1 MAIAFAFQAE
11 WSRMLTK
18 GKIKAVPKGMAN
30 HIADDDDEEDIMAVE
45 AESDDDD
52 DDEDDS
58 PPADS
63 ANLTRDKVTAMMVC
77 LVCGGLGHASRVD
90 GVGECLTRKLGVE
103 VSRSS
108 LQAITYPSGI
118 RRPILKSKPRSRT
131 TPRATPYRSKSPGA
145 DANAAGPSRRKFPP
159 KHPKPKPY
167 HTKKG
172 KARQVE
178 DVTPNPET
186 QQEPQS
192 DSSEGVEYE
201 FEELAVRF
209 ADIEA

>member
-1 MAIAFAFQAE
+1 
-11 WSRMLTK
+11 
-18 GKIKAVPKGMAN
+18 
-30 HIADDDDEEDIMAVE
+30 
-45 AESDDDD
+45 
-52 DDEDDS
+52 
-58 PPADS
+58 
-63 ANLTRDKVTAMMVC
+63 MMVC

-108 LQAITYPSGI
+108 LHAITYPSGI
-118 RRPILKSKPRSRT
+118 RRPVIKPKQRNRT
-131 TPRATPYRSKSPGA
+131 TPRAAPHRPTSPGA

-159 KHPKPKPY
+159 KHPKPYFNKS
-167 HTKKG
+167 KKG

-178 DVTPNPET
+178 EESNNQDNE
-186 QQEPQS
+186 QDPQS